1 MVYKYLYETHRT
13 VQIRKAN
20 SGIDMILNKFRY
32 INENNFKNLCTVW
45 FVAISS
51 SLPIYFICVLV
62 VFSAG
67 TISMI
72 LASLGK
78 NGGILRKYYSFSLYE
93 NVRD

>member
-1 MVYKYLYETHRT
+1 
-13 VQIRKAN
+13 
-20 SGIDMILNKFRY
+20 MISNKFRY
-32 INENNFKNLCTVW
+32 INENNFKNLSTVW